1 MLLHCYTRLKSGY
14 GHKTKKKTERN
25 CQKELRVCVC
35 VWGLRFESPQ
45 FRGPPAS
52 TISRFANETI
62 KSGRERERGRNYA
75 PTRAL
80 VCEVVVLA
88 VNG

>member
-1 MLLHCYTRLKSGY
+1 MVIKQ
-14 GHKTKKKTERN
+14 KKTERN
-25 CQKELRVCVC
+25 CQKELCVC

-62 KSGRERERGRNYA
+62 KSELGGERGRGRNYA